1 MTRNSGAEKE
11 KLRVG
16 PPSLTSEGV
25 FLLWLYLEFV
35 YYYVGLLRGHER
47 VGTAMADA
55 VYN

>member
-35 YYYVGLLRGHER
+35 YCYVGLLRGHER